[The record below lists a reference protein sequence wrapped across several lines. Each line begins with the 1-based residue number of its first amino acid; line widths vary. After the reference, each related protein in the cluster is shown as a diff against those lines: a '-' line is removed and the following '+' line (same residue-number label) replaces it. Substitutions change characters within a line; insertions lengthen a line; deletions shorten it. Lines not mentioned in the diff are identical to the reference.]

1 MAVLDFKTTN
11 IEKTINSLNNVIS
24 CKVVVDDDGKITEV
38 HVLADDSRNPKQI
51 SRDIQSAVMAGF
63 NMDLDHKKISVAQVD
78 LQHDLVKNSRPKI
91 KSVSSSSEGNKVEV
105 IVELW
110 DRGDVYES
118 RAFGYNT
125 PRIMQRLL
133 AEATLNC
140 INDIVKTDSRFV
152 LEGIRKIRLVEEDI
166 YVAGISLMAPMHEIF
181 LSGTSVVHSD
191 EKRSVVK
198 AVLDAVNRKVVK
210 CN

>member
-1 MAVLDFKTTN
+1 MKVLGIDTVN

-24 CKVVVDDDGKITEV
+24 CKVVVDDEKISEV

-63 NMDLDHKKISVAQVD
+63 DMDLDHKKISVAQVD

-91 KSVSSSSEGNKVEV
+91 KLISISSEGNKIEV
-105 IVELW
+105 VVELW
-110 DRGDVYES
+110 DRGDIYES
-118 RAFGYNT
+118 RVSGYNT

-133 AEATLNC
+133 AEATLDC
-140 INDIVKTDSRFV
+140 INDIVKMENRFV
-152 LEGIRKIRLVEEDI
+152 LEDIRKIRLIEQDV
-166 YVAGISLMAPMHEIF
+166 YVVGISLMEPMQEIF
-181 LSGTSVVHSD
+181 LSGTSVVRSD

-198 AVLDAVNRKVVK
+198 AVLDAINRKVVN

>member
-1 MAVLDFKTTN
+1 MTVLGIDTAN

-24 CKVVVDDDGKITEV
+24 CKVIVDDGKISEV

-51 SRDIQSAVMAGF
+51 SRDVQSAVMAGF
-63 NMDLDHKKISVAQVD
+63 DMELDHKKISVAQVD

-91 KSVSSSSEGNKVEV
+91 KRVGISSEGNKIEV
-105 IVELW
+105 VVELW

-118 RAFGYNT
+118 RASGYNT
-125 PRIMQRLL
+125 QRVLQRLL
-133 AEATLNC
+133 AEATLDC
-140 INDIVKTDSRFV
+140 INDIVKMESRFV

-166 YVAGISLMAPMHEIF
+166 YVVGISQMGPMQEIF
-181 LSGTSVVHSD
+181 LSGTSVVQSD

-198 AVLDAVNRKVVK
+198 AVLDAINRKVGN